1 MAGMGEGAQDRPRM
15 DPTDTTGRSA
25 GDSGWTTT
33 DTAAKALDVTPRTVR
48 RFIDRGDL
56 EGRKVREGIVEAWEV
71 SINSLYSLRDKRLAS
86 GHDRRD
92 VPRKSATT
100 DAGAD
105 ASSDM
110 ADIVRDLTADLVRAA
125 SEATEL
131 RVRLELTERTE
142 SSLREDLQRE
152 RERADRFEAERERRE
167 QAERERDE
175 LRRRLEALEEDRPLP
190 EPRDAPEKASEE
202 VSEEVSEWVDAPTP
216 LTESP
221 EGSAERRGSSW
232 WRRLFGFDDRGSW

>member
-1 MAGMGEGAQDRPRM
+1 MAGMGEGAQDRPRTE
-15 DPTDTTGRSA
+15 PTDVTGRSA

-71 SINSLYSLRDKRLAS
+71 SINSLYSLRDKRFAS

-92 VPRKSATT
+92 VRRKSATT
-100 DAGAD
+100 DAGAG

-110 ADIVRDLTADLVRAA
+110 ADIVRDLTADLVRTA

-175 LRRRLEALEEDRPLP
+175 LRRRLEALEKDRPLP
-190 EPRDAPEKASEE
+190 EPRDAPDKAL
-202 VSEEVSEWVDAPTP
+202 EEVSEWVDAPTP

-232 WRRLFGFDDRGSW
+232 WRRLFGFDDRGSF